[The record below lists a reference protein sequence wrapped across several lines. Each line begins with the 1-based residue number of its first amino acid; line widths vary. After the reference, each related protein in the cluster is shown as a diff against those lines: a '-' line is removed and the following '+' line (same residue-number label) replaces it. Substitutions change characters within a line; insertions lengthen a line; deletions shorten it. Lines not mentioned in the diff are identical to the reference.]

1 MLNPKPSPDVRSLPG
16 RSHGHAHPGFSLVE
30 IVVVLAILV
39 ILIGMTAMYMSG
51 SGDKARRAA
60 TDQLVGMIEQARN
73 MALVSR
79 SQVMLAIAEP
89 GSLPTHPDKC
99 VLGLLR
105 LEGDWDPQTPGPVP
119 AKLLGRWRPVETG
132 VIFLGG
138 DLANL
143 INPMDLPKMTIRYTT
158 NRTIDAEVHGLA
170 FNARGR
176 LIHPVGSAPGVLR
189 LADGAYPRG
198 VATPKSRGAD
208 QRISDTWLK
217 IGRVTGRAYEV
228 TQ

>member
-1 MLNPKPSPDVRSLPG
+1 MPNSRPKPDFRTL
-16 RSHGHAHPGFSLVE
+16 HGGGHGCARAGFSLVE
-30 IVVVLAILV
+30 MVVVLAILV
-39 ILIGMTAMYMSG
+39 ILLGSTAMYMSG
-51 SGDKARRAA
+51 GTDKARRAA
-60 TDQLVGMIEQARN
+60 TDQVAGMVEQARKT
-73 MALVSR
+73 ALVSR

-89 GSLPTHPDKC
+89 GSLPGHQDKC

-105 LEGDWDPQTPGPVP
+105 LEGDWDPKAPGPV
-119 AKLLGRWRPVETG
+119 AAELLGRWRPLETG

-138 DLANL
+138 DTGNL
-143 INPMDLPKMTIRYTT
+143 INPLDLPKLTIRYTT
-158 NRTIDAEVHGLA
+158 NRTIEAEVRALA

-189 LADGAYPRG
+189 IADGAYPGG
-198 VATPKSRGAD
+198 VTTPKRQGAD

-228 TQ
+228 TP